1 MSLHAKRVLILT
13 VAAGALAAPVTMA
26 AAQSLYLRKPKVA
39 LNERG
44 EVDSGAMLKEVSMT
58 YIDPPKPKT
67 FKIHDQVTI
76 IVDETS
82 RESSKQTLDTK
93 KDYDNSAALT
103 KFPSLE
109 ALLDLQ
115 LQGGGNDN
123 GPELGLN
130 SKQKFKGEG
139 TYDRSDRFSARITAK
154 VIDVKPNGI
163 LVLEARKTIQKN
175 EEHQSIVLSGQCR
188 TEDVTNANSVLS
200 SQLAELTLI
209 SKQEGDVKDAATKG
223 WIPRI
228 IEALFAF

>member
-1 MSLHAKRVLILT
+1 MKKPVAQMLLIACILGGPASLAC
-13 VAAGALAAPVTMA
+13 G
-26 AAQSLYLRKPKVA
+26 QSLYLRKPKVA
-39 LNERG
+39 VNERG
-44 EVDSGAMLKEVSMT
+44 EVDPGAMLKEVSMT

-93 KDYDNSAALT
+93 KDYDNSAGLS

-123 GPELGLN
+123 SAELGID

-175 EEHQSIVLSGQCR
+175 EEHQSIVMSGQCR
-188 TEDVTNANSVLS
+188 TEDVSNANTVLS

-209 SKQEGDVKDAATKG
+209 SQQEGQVKDAATKG

>member
-1 MSLHAKRVLILT
+1 MTSRAVPCVV
-13 VAAGALAAPVTMA
+13 VACALSMPIAMA
-26 AAQSLYLRKPKVA
+26 SAQSLYLRKPKVA

-44 EVDSGAMLKEVSMT
+44 EVDPGVMLKDVSMT

-67 FKIHDQVTI
+67 YKVHDQVTI
-76 IVDETS
+76 IIDETS

-93 KDYDNSAALT
+93 KDYDNSAALS

-123 GPELGLN
+123 TAELGIN
-130 SKQKFKGEG
+130 SKQKYKGEG

-154 VIDVKPNGI
+154 IIDVKPNGV

-175 EEHQSIVLSGQCR
+175 EEFQSIVLSGQCR

-209 SKQEGDVKDAATKG
+209 SKQEGQVKDAATKG
-223 WIPRI
+223 WIPRLLD
-228 IEALFAF
+228 ALFAF

>member
-1 MSLHAKRVLILT
+1 MKNSVVQILL
-13 VAAGALAAPVTMA
+13 VSCVVCGPVSVTC
-26 AAQSLYLRKPKVA
+26 AQSLYLRKPKVA

-67 FKIHDQVTI
+67 FQIHDQVTI

-82 RESSKQTLDTK
+82 RESSKQTIDTK
-93 KDYDNSAALT
+93 KDYDNSAGLS

-123 GPELGLN
+123 AAELGLN

-154 VIDVKPNGI
+154 IIDVKPNGI

-175 EEHQSIVLSGQCR
+175 EEHQSIVMSGQCR
-188 TEDVTNANSVLS
+188 TEDVSNANTVLS

-209 SKQEGDVKDAATKG
+209 SQQEGQVKDAATKG

>member
-1 MSLHAKRVLILT
+1 MNMLAKQTLMMA
-13 VAAGALAAPVTMA
+13 VAAGVVVGAESVAS
-26 AAQSLYLRKPKVA
+26 AQSLYLRKPKVA

-93 KDYDNSAALT
+93 KDYDNSASLS

-115 LQGGGNDN
+115 LVGGGNDN

-209 SKQEGDVKDAATKG
+209 SKQEGQVKDAATKG